1 MTIRRA
7 CVLRRHVAALAA
19 ASIAALV
26 SHAAQA
32 QSTVPSSAPTDG
44 REIDDIVV
52 TATKM
57 GAESL
62 QRVPLAITAF
72 SSDQLQERGI
82 KSLADIQAAAPNVVM
97 GRATDSAILT
107 IRGIGSSNVFIGSD
121 PSSTVHIDGVYIA
134 RPNMVLGDFVDLER
148 IEVLRGPQG
157 TLYGRNAVGGTIN
170 IITRKPD
177 DQLRIAASGEYG
189 SYDLRRA
196 TASISGPL
204 VGDTVTAS
212 IAGLVS
218 DRDGYV
224 RNLDRTIGDLD
235 GERIRAVRGALRL
248 RPADT
253 LTIDLS
259 GDYFQ
264 TRGSGPMYKPT
275 YHNVDGSAPAVMPLF
290 ISDFHTVNIDN
301 KQFNNIN
308 TWGFAGTAVWDLS
321 PNVKLTSI
329 TGYRGLKQNWLI
341 DVDFSEVNE
350 WLQQFKDRQQQFS
363 QEFQITGKTGPV
375 KWVAGLYYLRESI
388 DFDLDFQPQFIWGII
403 PNLHVYVDSHLKANA
418 YAAFTQ
424 SEISLN
430 DRLKLIV
437 GGRYSYEEK
446 RFSSFG
452 RALVP
457 PDGAIIPIPGYP
469 FVRDRDKTS
478 SGAFTPRFGV
488 DYQVNNGL
496 LVYGSATRGF
506 KSGGFNVT
514 GTEPAYRPETIW
526 AYEAGLKTTLLDR
539 RLQLNASAFYYD
551 YKNLQVQ
558 AFTPQGT
565 LDITNAASST
575 IKGVEL
581 EITAKPASGLQL
593 SLSGAYLDATYDR
606 YVTARST
613 APNLPLD
620 LSGNTLNFAP
630 KWMFTPALSYNTELS
645 NGWHARFNIDYRWQS
660 RIYFSAF
667 NDQPYSQSSYG
678 LLGGEVAIA
687 TPGKNW
693 ELALYGRNL
702 TNKDYTVGAYDFSE
716 TGTSK
721 FITEPRVIG
730 LRLRYRH

>member
-1 MTIRRA
+1 MTVSHA
-7 CVLRRHVAALAA
+7 CVFRRRVAALAA
-19 ASIAALV
+19 GSIIALA

-32 QSTVPSSAPTDG
+32 QSAAAPPADDG
-44 REIDDIVV
+44 QIKDIVV

-72 SSDQLQERGI
+72 SAEQLQQRGI
-82 KSLADIQAAAPNVVM
+82 RSLGDIQAAAPNVVL
-97 GRATDSAILT
+97 GRATNSAILT
-107 IRGIGSSNVFIGSD
+107 IRGIGSSNIFIGSD

-177 DQLRIAASGEYG
+177 DQLRIAGSAEYG

-204 VGDTVTAS
+204 AGDAVSAS

-224 RNLDRTIGDLD
+224 HNLDRTIGDLAD
-235 GERIRAVRGALRL
+235 EKIRAGRGALRL
-248 RPADT
+248 KPAGP

-259 GDYFQ
+259 ADYMQ
-264 TRGSGPMYKPT
+264 TKGSGPMYKPT

-290 ISDFHTVNIDN
+290 IRDFHTVNIDN
-301 KQFNNIN
+301 EQFNNIE
-308 TWGFAGTAVWDLS
+308 TWGFTGTAALDLS

-329 TGYRGLKQNWLI
+329 TGYRGLKQDWLI

-350 WLQQFKDRQQQFS
+350 WLQQFKDRQRQFS
-363 QEFQITGKTGPV
+363 QELQLTGRTGPV
-375 KWVAGLYYLRESI
+375 KWVAGLYYLQESI
-388 DFDLDFQPQFIWGII
+388 DFDLDFQPQFIWGLI
-403 PNLHVYVDSHLKANA
+403 PNLHVYIDSKLKAKA

-424 SEISLN
+424 SEITVS

-437 GGRYSYEEK
+437 GARYSHEEK
-446 RFSSFG
+446 RFSAFG
-452 RALVP
+452 RAFVP

-469 FVRDRDKTS
+469 FLRDDDKTS
-478 SGAFTPRFGV
+478 SNAFTPRFGV
-488 DYQVNNGL
+488 DFQVNDQL
-496 LVYGSATRGF
+496 LVYGSGTRGF
-506 KSGGFNVT
+506 KSGGFNIT

-526 AYEAGLKTTLLDR
+526 AYEVGLKSTLLDR

-581 EITAKPASGLQL
+581 EVTARPLSGLQL
-593 SLSGAYLDATYDR
+593 NVSAAYLDATYNR

-613 APNLPLD
+613 APNVPLD
-620 LSGNTLNFAP
+620 LSGNNLNFAP
-630 KWMFTPALSYNTELS
+630 KWMFTPALSYNTEFAD
-645 NGWHARFNIDYRWQS
+645 GWQARISVDYRWQS

-667 NDQPYSQSSYG
+667 NDKPYSQPSYG
-678 LLGGEVAIA
+678 LLGGEIA
-687 TPGKNW
+687 VGTPGKHW

-702 TNKDYTVGAYDFSE
+702 TNKDYTVGAYDFSS
-716 TGTSK
+716 TGTSE

-730 LRLRYRH
+730 LRLRYRN